1 MKAERA
7 TMADVPQMHKII
19 NYFADRGDMLPRTLA
34 ELYEGARDFFV
45 VREQSKVLGC
55 SALHVNWADLAEL
68 RSMAVADNQQR
79 RGIGRILAEAC
90 LEDARQ
96 LGIRTVYALTYRPEV
111 FSRFG
116 FQTVDVVT
124 LPRKVW
130 SECHRCPKFQCCDE
144 IAMVCEVLPARRSMV
159 APEEIGLDTIMPLR
173 AI

>member
-7 TMADVPQMHKII
+7 TMADVPHMHKII

-45 VREQSKVLGC
+45 VRDNGKVVGC
-55 SALHVNWADLAEL
+55 CALHINWADLAEL
-68 RSMAVADNQQR
+68 RSMAVAEAQQG
-79 RGIGRILAEAC
+79 RGIARILAEAV

-111 FSRFG
+111 FERFG
-116 FQTVDVVT
+116 FQTVNVGT

-144 IAMVCEVLPARRSMV
+144 IAMVCEVLPNRRSRYL
-159 APEEIGLDTIMPLR
+159 PEEGSAETVMPLR
-173 AI
+173 AV